1 MTYGRLTLE
10 QRLVPEGAGRGRAAP
25 RVRPSVLVEIMHVD
39 SHDEH
44 VKSVYAH
51 FGLAVYLAQ
60 VLEHGLANAL
70 VFLDLLPNR
79 ADNPVPRKQWEA
91 EFDSFLERNFE
102 TTLGKMIRSLK
113 AVTPIPSD
121 LEAVLTDALTK
132 RNFLAHHFFRE
143 RSDAFVSHEGRERM
157 IEELQNAQALF
168 DGADTKLSEATKS
181 AREKYGFTDERAE
194 QFLKQHLS
202 KIKHDL

>member
-1 MTYGRLTLE
+1 M
-10 QRLVPEGAGRGRAAP
+10 
-25 RVRPSVLVEIMHVD
+25 MHVD
-39 SHDEH
+39 SRDEH
-44 VKSVYAH
+44 VKAVYAH

-60 VLEHGLANAL
+60 VLEHGLVNAL
-70 VFLDLLPNR
+70 VFLELIPNR
-79 ADNPVPRKQWEA
+79 AGNPVPRKQWET
-91 EFDSFLERNFE
+91 EVDSFLERNFE

-121 LEAVLTDALTK
+121 LETVLTDALTK

-143 RSDAFVSHEGRERM
+143 RSDEFMSQEGRERM

-168 DGADTKLSEATKS
+168 DAADTKLSEATKS

-194 QFLKQHLS
+194 QFLEEHLS